1 MKIRVILFGTLRKSF
16 SDHDPVLGMEVE
28 IPEGSTVGDLI
39 AHIDLPAKKFGL
51 VSVDGHLVKAGNL
64 LQENALCGCFNLFSG
79 GKISAATKAQKNRC
93 CGLIES
99 LISDYSCRIC
109 NCCQCCPHIC
119 EHRFPHRCHSHCT
132 E

>member
-51 VSVDGHLVKAGNL
+51 VSIDGHLVNAGNL
-64 LQENALCGCFNLFSG
+64 LQENAIVRVFQTIFG
-79 GKISAATKAQKNRC
+79 G
-93 CGLIES
+93 
-99 LISDYSCRIC
+99 
-109 NCCQCCPHIC
+109 
-119 EHRFPHRCHSHCT
+119 
-132 E
+132 